1 LLLLATWPTGSV
13 LCYIWRMLGFDPGPA
28 RAAAAAA
35 AAVVVVMMV
44 VAARALTL
52 LRILG
57 LNHVAA
63 RLDPPEKSAGWSAP
77 SRGCTGLPGIA
88 FSMVAI
94 SVLSVAP

>member
-1 LLLLATWPTGSV
+1 
-13 LCYIWRMLGFDPGPA
+13 MLGFDPGPA

-35 AAVVVVMMV
+35 AAAAVVVVVMMVVMMV